1 MTAGSYC
8 LGMYLS
14 IICDVHESSDGE
26 FLFLFVL
33 VYGGGFQL
41 KAILQREV

>member
-1 MTAGSYC
+1 MAAGSYC
-8 LGMYLS
+8 LGMHLP

-33 VYGGGFQL
+33 VDGGGPAEKGHL
-41 KAILQREV
+41 VA